1 MFNKH
6 NLLHALLIL
15 LLCQH
20 QAIANT
26 IASATTNQNE
36 QDKARQAALT
46 PQHQAAQASQI
57 NTDRQTLTFPE
68 EENCRLINNIYIDSA
83 EPKLTHQLLDNLTA
97 QALHRCLGING
108 IQHLAMALQN
118 ELIARGYITSLVT
131 IPEQSLAEGTLRLE
145 LAYGKIGEILW
156 STASEQTTSI
166 WNNIPASKGDI
177 LRLSDLEQGMENL
190 RRLPGSS
197 ANMQILPGQ
206 REAESNLQLTRRLDK
221 KWQVGAWMD
230 DAGSRA
236 SGRYQAGGA
245 LYLYDITTLNDI
257 FYVSGGGDIEFNQ
270 HNDGNQN
277 GSLYYSIPFGYWAL
291 SLYGSQSQY
300 RQLFKGA
307 WSQTDYK
314 SKNRYYSATLSRLL
328 SHTRQQQTSLDLR
341 IAKSSS
347 HYYFG
352 GEELGVMR
360 KQNPTWELTL
370 RQQRYFDKKVVAA
383 SLGLQRRLPWLSSV
397 ATPEEKAGLFSKRS
411 RVVHADLQALMKFD
425 VTGDKFSYAPHVNAQ
440 YSPDILSSDNQ
451 FNIGNRWTVR
461 GFDGEYTLSGNQGWY
476 WSNDFIW
483 DIAGPEQQFYLGLDI
498 GRIIGSEQYRQGKV
512 ISGAVSGLR
521 GKLLFTQYD
530 LFIGTPLSKPDNFQ
544 SDSLNL
550 GFALKWKY

>member
-6 NLLHALLIL
+6 NLIHALLIL
-15 LLCQH
+15 FLYQQ
-20 QAIANT
+20 QAIAST

-46 PQHQAAQASQI
+46 PQHQGTQASQI

-68 EENCRLINNIYIDSA
+68 EKNCRLINTIRIDSA
-83 EPKLTHQLLDNLTA
+83 EPGLTHKLLDNLTS

-108 IQHLAMALQN
+108 IQYLAMALQN

-131 IPEQSLAEGTLRLE
+131 IPEQSLTQGTLKLE
-145 LAYGKIGEILW
+145 LAYGRIGEILW
-156 STASEQTTSI
+156 STTSEQPTSI
-166 WNNIPASKGDI
+166 WNNIPASEGDI

-190 RRLPGSS
+190 LRLPGSS

-425 VTGDKFSYAPHVNAQ
+425 LTGNKFSYAPHFNAQ

-521 GKLLFTQYD
+521 GDIFSTQYD
-530 LFIGTPLSKPDNFQ
+530 FFIGTPLSKPDNFS
-544 SDSLNL
+544 SDSFNM
-550 GFALKWKY
+550 GFSLKWKY

>member
-20 QAIANT
+20 QAIAST

-46 PQHQAAQASQI
+46 PQYQAAQASQI

-131 IPEQSLAEGTLRLE
+131 IPEQSLAEGALRLE

-221 KWQVGAWMD
+221 KWQVGAWVD

-245 LYLYDITTLNDI
+245 LYLYDVTTLNDI

-277 GSLYYSIPFGYWAL
+277 GSLYYSIPFGYWSL

-341 IAKSSS
+341 IAKSASR
-347 HYYFG
+347 YYFG

-521 GKLLFTQYD
+521 GDIFSTQYD
-530 LFIGTPLSKPDNFQ
+530 FFIGTPLSKPDNFS
-544 SDSLNL
+544 SDSFNM
-550 GFALKWKY
+550 GFSLKWKY

>member
-6 NLLHALLIL
+6 NLIHALLIL
-15 LLCQH
+15 FLYQQ
-20 QAIANT
+20 QAIAST

-46 PQHQAAQASQI
+46 PQHQGTQASQI

-68 EENCRLINNIYIDSA
+68 EKNCRLINTIRIDSA
-83 EPKLTHQLLDNLTA
+83 EPGLTHKLLDNLTS

-108 IQHLAMALQN
+108 IQYLAMALQN

-131 IPEQSLAEGTLRLE
+131 IPEQSLTQGTLKLE
-145 LAYGKIGEILW
+145 LAYGRIGEILW
-156 STASEQTTSI
+156 STTSEQPTSI
-166 WNNIPASKGDI
+166 WNNIPASEGDI

-190 RRLPGSS
+190 LRLPGSS

-206 REAESNLQLTRRLDK
+206 REAESNLMLTRRLDK
-221 KWQVGAWMD
+221 KWQVGAWVD

-245 LYLYDITTLNDI
+245 LYLYDVTTLNDI

-277 GSLYYSIPFGYWAL
+277 GSLYYSLPFGYWSL

-341 IAKSSS
+341 IAKSASR
-347 HYYFG
+347 YYFG

-425 VTGDKFSYAPHVNAQ
+425 LTGNKFSYAPHFNAQ

-521 GKLLFTQYD
+521 GKLLSTQYD

-544 SDSLNL
+544 SDSINM
-550 GFALKWKY
+550 GFH

>member
-1 MFNKH
+1 
-6 NLLHALLIL
+6 
-15 LLCQH
+15 
-20 QAIANT
+20 
-26 IASATTNQNE
+26 
-36 QDKARQAALT
+36 
-46 PQHQAAQASQI
+46 
-57 NTDRQTLTFPE
+57 
-68 EENCRLINNIYIDSA
+68 
-83 EPKLTHQLLDNLTA
+83 
-97 QALHRCLGING
+97 
-108 IQHLAMALQN
+108 MALQN
-118 ELIARGYITSLVT
+118 ELIARGYITSLMT
-131 IPEQSLAEGTLRLE
+131 IPEQSLAQGTLRLE
-145 LAYGKIGEILW
+145 LAYGKIGDIFW
-156 STASEQTTSI
+156 STTSEQTTSI
-166 WNNIPASKGDI
+166 WNNIPTRTGDI
-177 LRLSDLEQGMENL
+177 LRLTDLEQGMENL

-291 SLYGSQSQY
+291 GLYGSQSQY
-300 RQLFKGA
+300 RQLFRGN

-328 SHTRQQQTSLDLR
+328 SHTRQQKTSLDLR
-341 IAKSSS
+341 ISKSSS

-383 SLGLQRRLPWLSSV
+383 SLGLQRRLPWLNSV
-397 ATPEEKAGLFSKRS
+397 ATPEEKAGQFSKRS

-425 VTGDKFSYAPHVNAQ
+425 LTGDRFSYAPHFNAQ

-521 GKLLFTQYD
+521 GDIFSTQYD
-530 LFIGTPLSKPDNFQ
+530 FFIGTPLSKPDNFS
-544 SDSLNL
+544 SDSFNM
-550 GFALKWKY
+550 GFSLKWKY

>member
-6 NLLHALLIL
+6 NLIHALLIL
-15 LLCQH
+15 FLCQQ
-20 QAIANT
+20 QAIAST

-46 PQHQAAQASQI
+46 PQHQGTQASQI

-68 EENCRLINNIYIDSA
+68 EKNCRLINTIRIDSA
-83 EPKLTHQLLDNLTA
+83 EPGLTHKLLDNLTS

-108 IQHLAMALQN
+108 IQYLAMALQN

-131 IPEQSLAEGTLRLE
+131 IPEQSLTQGTLKLE
-145 LAYGKIGEILW
+145 LAYGRIGEILW
-156 STASEQTTSI
+156 STTSEQPTSI
-166 WNNIPASKGDI
+166 WNNIPASEGDI

-190 RRLPGSS
+190 LRLPGSS

-206 REAESNLQLTRRLDK
+206 REAESNLMLTRRLDK
-221 KWQVGAWMD
+221 KWQVGAWVD

-245 LYLYDITTLNDI
+245 LYLYDVTTLNDI

-277 GSLYYSIPFGYWAL
+277 GSLYYSIPFGYWSL

-341 IAKSSS
+341 IAKSASR
-347 HYYFG
+347 YYFG
-352 GEELGVMR
+352 SEELGVMR

-425 VTGDKFSYAPHVNAQ
+425 LTGDKFSYAPHFNAQ

-521 GKLLFTQYD
+521 GKLLSTQYD

-544 SDSLNL
+544 SDSINM

>member
-6 NLLHALLIL
+6 NLIHALLIL
-15 LLCQH
+15 FLYQQ
-20 QAIANT
+20 QAIAST

-46 PQHQAAQASQI
+46 PQHQGTQASQI

-68 EENCRLINNIYIDSA
+68 EKNCRLINTIRINSA
-83 EPKLTHQLLDNLTA
+83 EPGLTHKLLDNLTS

-108 IQHLAMALQN
+108 IQYLAMALQN

-131 IPEQSLAEGTLRLE
+131 IPEQSLTQGTLKLE
-145 LAYGKIGEILW
+145 LAYGRIGEILW
-156 STASEQTTSI
+156 STTSEQTTSI
-166 WNNIPASKGDI
+166 WNNIPAREGDI

-190 RRLPGSS
+190 LRLPGSS

-206 REAESNLQLTRRLDK
+206 REAESNLMLTRRLDK
-221 KWQVGAWMD
+221 KWQVGAWVD

-245 LYLYDITTLNDI
+245 LYLYDVTTLNDI

-277 GSLYYSIPFGYWAL
+277 GSLYYSIPFGYWSL

-341 IAKSSS
+341 IAKSASR
-347 HYYFG
+347 YYFG

-425 VTGDKFSYAPHVNAQ
+425 LTGNKFSYAPHFNAQ

-521 GKLLFTQYD
+521 GKLLSTQYD

-544 SDSLNL
+544 SDSINM

>member
-6 NLLHALLIL
+6 NLIHALLIL
-15 LLCQH
+15 FLCQQ
-20 QAIANT
+20 QAIASN

-46 PQHQAAQASQI
+46 PQHQGAQASQI

-68 EENCRLINNIYIDSA
+68 EKNCRLINTIRIDSA
-83 EPKLTHQLLDNLTA
+83 EPGLTHKLLDNLTS

-108 IQHLAMALQN
+108 IQYLAMALQN

-131 IPEQSLAEGTLRLE
+131 IPEQSLTQGTLKLE
-145 LAYGKIGEILW
+145 LAYGRIGEILW
-156 STASEQTTSI
+156 STTSEQTTSI
-166 WNNIPASKGDI
+166 WNNIPAREGDI

-190 RRLPGSS
+190 LRLPGSS

-206 REAESNLQLTRRLDK
+206 REAESNLMLTRRLDK
-221 KWQVGAWMD
+221 KWQVGAWVD

-245 LYLYDITTLNDI
+245 LYLYDVTTLNDI

-277 GSLYYSIPFGYWAL
+277 GSLYYSIPFGYWSL

-341 IAKSSS
+341 IAKSASR
-347 HYYFG
+347 YYFG

-425 VTGDKFSYAPHVNAQ
+425 LTGDKFSYAPHFNAQ

-521 GKLLFTQYD
+521 GKLLSTQYH

-544 SDSLNL
+544 SDSLNM

>member
-6 NLLHALLIL
+6 NLIHALLIL
-15 LLCQH
+15 FLYQQ
-20 QAIANT
+20 QAIAST

-46 PQHQAAQASQI
+46 PQHQGTQASQI

-68 EENCRLINNIYIDSA
+68 EKNCRLINTIRIDSA
-83 EPKLTHQLLDNLTA
+83 EPGLTHKLLDNLTS

-108 IQHLAMALQN
+108 IQYLAMALQN

-131 IPEQSLAEGTLRLE
+131 IPEQSLTQGTLKLE
-145 LAYGKIGEILW
+145 LAYGRIGEILW
-156 STASEQTTSI
+156 STTSEQPTSI
-166 WNNIPASKGDI
+166 WNNIPASEGDI

-190 RRLPGSS
+190 LRLPGSS

-206 REAESNLQLTRRLDK
+206 REAESNLMLTRRLDK
-221 KWQVGAWMD
+221 KWQVGAWVD

-245 LYLYDITTLNDI
+245 LYLYDVTTLNDI

-277 GSLYYSIPFGYWAL
+277 GSLYYSLPFGYWSL

-341 IAKSSS
+341 IAKSASR
-347 HYYFG
+347 YYFG

-425 VTGDKFSYAPHVNAQ
+425 LTGNKFSYAPHFNAQ

-521 GKLLFTQYD
+521 GKLLSTQYD
-530 LFIGTPLSKPDNFQ
+530 LFIGTPLSKTDNFQ
-544 SDSLNL
+544 SDSINM

>member
-6 NLLHALLIL
+6 NLIHALLIL
-15 LLCQH
+15 FLYQQ
-20 QAIANT
+20 QAIASN

-46 PQHQAAQASQI
+46 PQHQGTQASQI

-68 EENCRLINNIYIDSA
+68 EKNCRLINTIRIDSA
-83 EPKLTHQLLDNLTA
+83 EPGLTHKLLDNLTS

-108 IQHLAMALQN
+108 IQYLAMALQN

-131 IPEQSLAEGTLRLE
+131 IPEQSLTQGTLKLE
-145 LAYGKIGEILW
+145 LAYGRIGEILW
-156 STASEQTTSI
+156 STTSEQTTSI
-166 WNNIPASKGDI
+166 WNNIPAREGDI

-190 RRLPGSS
+190 LRLPGSS

-206 REAESNLQLTRRLDK
+206 REAESNLMLTRRLDK
-221 KWQVGAWMD
+221 KWQVGAWVD

-245 LYLYDITTLNDI
+245 LYLYDVTTLNDI

-277 GSLYYSIPFGYWAL
+277 GSLYYSLPFGYWSL

-341 IAKSSS
+341 IAKSASR
-347 HYYFG
+347 YYFG
-352 GEELGVMR
+352 GEELGVVR

-425 VTGDKFSYAPHVNAQ
+425 LTGDKFSYAPHFNAQ

-521 GKLLFTQYD
+521 GKLLSTQYD

-544 SDSLNL
+544 SDSINM

>member
-6 NLLHALLIL
+6 NLIHALLIL
-15 LLCQH
+15 FLYQQ
-20 QAIANT
+20 QAIAST

-46 PQHQAAQASQI
+46 PQHQGTQASQI

-68 EENCRLINNIYIDSA
+68 EKNCRLINTIRIDSA
-83 EPKLTHQLLDNLTA
+83 EPGLTHKLLDNLTY

-108 IQHLAMALQN
+108 IQYLAMALQN

-131 IPEQSLAEGTLRLE
+131 IPEQSLTQGTLKLE
-145 LAYGKIGEILW
+145 LAYGRIGEILW
-156 STASEQTTSI
+156 STTSEQPTSI
-166 WNNIPASKGDI
+166 WNNIPASEGDI

-190 RRLPGSS
+190 LRLPGSS

-206 REAESNLQLTRRLDK
+206 REAESNLMLTRRLDK
-221 KWQVGAWMD
+221 KWQVGAWVD

-245 LYLYDITTLNDI
+245 LYLYDVTTLNDI

-277 GSLYYSIPFGYWAL
+277 GSLYYSIPFGYWSL

-341 IAKSSS
+341 IAKSASR
-347 HYYFG
+347 YYFG

-383 SLGLQRRLPWLSSV
+383 SLGLQHRLPWLSSV

-425 VTGDKFSYAPHVNAQ
+425 LTGDKFSYAPHFNAQ

-521 GKLLFTQYD
+521 GKLLSTQYD

-544 SDSLNL
+544 SDSINM

>member
-483 DIAGPEQQFYLGLDI
+483 DIAGPE
-498 GRIIGSEQYRQGKV
+498 
-512 ISGAVSGLR
+512 
-521 GKLLFTQYD
+521 
-530 LFIGTPLSKPDNFQ
+530 
-544 SDSLNL
+544 
-550 GFALKWKY
+550 

>member
-6 NLLHALLIL
+6 NLIHALLIL
-15 LLCQH
+15 FLYQQ
-20 QAIANT
+20 QAIAST

-46 PQHQAAQASQI
+46 PQHQGTQASQI

-68 EENCRLINNIYIDSA
+68 EKNCRLINTIRIDSA
-83 EPKLTHQLLDNLTA
+83 EPGLTHKLLDNLTS

-108 IQHLAMALQN
+108 IQYLAMALQN

-131 IPEQSLAEGTLRLE
+131 IPEQSLTQGTLTLE
-145 LAYGKIGEILW
+145 LAYGRIGEILW
-156 STASEQTTSI
+156 STTSEQTTSI
-166 WNNIPASKGDI
+166 WNNIPASEGDI

-190 RRLPGSS
+190 LRLPGSS

-206 REAESNLQLTRRLDK
+206 REAESNLMLTRRLDK
-221 KWQVGAWMD
+221 KWQVGAWVD

-245 LYLYDITTLNDI
+245 LYLYDVTTLNDI

-277 GSLYYSIPFGYWAL
+277 GSLYYSIPFGYWSL

-341 IAKSSS
+341 IAKSASR
-347 HYYFG
+347 YYFG

-397 ATPEEKAGLFSKRS
+397 ATLEEKAGLFSKRS

-425 VTGDKFSYAPHVNAQ
+425 LTGDKFSYAPHFNAQ

-521 GKLLFTQYD
+521 GKLLSTQYD

-544 SDSLNL
+544 SDSINM

>member
-1 MFNKH
+1 MFNKK
-6 NLLHALLIL
+6 NLIYTLLIL
-15 LLCQH
+15 FFCQ
-20 QAIANT
+20 QQVFAST
-26 IASATTNQNE
+26 IVSTTTNQNE

-46 PQHQAAQASQI
+46 PQQQAAQASLI
-57 NTDRQTLTFPE
+57 NTDRQTLTFPK
-68 EENCRLINNIYIDSA
+68 EENCRFINNIHIDSA
-83 EPKLTHQLLDNLTA
+83 EPKLTHQLLDNLTD

-108 IQHLAMALQN
+108 IQHLTMALQN
-118 ELIARGYITSLVT
+118 ELIARGYITSLMT
-131 IPEQSLAEGTLRLE
+131 IPEQSLAQGTLRLE
-145 LAYGKIGEILW
+145 LAYGKIGDIFW
-156 STASEQTTSI
+156 STTSEQTTSI
-166 WNNIPASKGDI
+166 WNNIPTRTGDI
-177 LRLSDLEQGMENL
+177 LRLTDLEQGMENL

-291 SLYGSQSQY
+291 GLYGSQSQY
-300 RQLFKGA
+300 RQLFRGN

-328 SHTRQQQTSLDLR
+328 SHTRQQKTSLDLR
-341 IAKSSS
+341 ISKSSS

-352 GEELGVMR
+352 GEELGVMH

-383 SLGLQRRLPWLSSV
+383 SLGLQRRLPWLNSV
-397 ATPEEKAGLFSKRS
+397 ATPEEKAGQFSKRS

-425 VTGDKFSYAPHVNAQ
+425 LTGDRFSYAPHFNAQ

-483 DIAGPEQQFYLGLDI
+483 DITGPEQQFYLGLDI
-498 GRIIGSEQYRQGKV
+498 GRITGSEQYQQGKV
-512 ISGAVSGLR
+512 ISGAVSGWR
-521 GKLLFTQYD
+521 GDIYSTQYD
-530 LFIGTPLSKPDNFQ
+530 FFIGTPLSKPDNFS
-544 SDSLNL
+544 SDSFNM
-550 GFALKWKY
+550 GFSLKWKY

>member
-20 QAIANT
+20 QAIAST

-46 PQHQAAQASQI
+46 PQYQAAQASQI

-131 IPEQSLAEGTLRLE
+131 IPEQSLAEGALRLE

-166 WNNIPASKGDI
+166 WNNIPAREGDI

-190 RRLPGSS
+190 LRLPGSS

-221 KWQVGAWMD
+221 KWQVGAWVD

-245 LYLYDITTLNDI
+245 LYLYDVTTLNDI

-277 GSLYYSIPFGYWAL
+277 GSLYYSIPFGYWSL

-341 IAKSSS
+341 IAKSASR
-347 HYYFG
+347 YYFG

-521 GKLLFTQYD
+521 GDIFSTQYD
-530 LFIGTPLSKPDNFQ
+530 FFIGTPLSKPDNFS
-544 SDSLNL
+544 SDSFNM
-550 GFALKWKY
+550 GFSLKWKY

>member
-1 MFNKH
+1 MFNKK
-6 NLLHALLIL
+6 NLIHTLLIVF
-15 LLCQH
+15 LCQ
-20 QAIANT
+20 QQVFAST
-26 IASATTNQNE
+26 IVSTTTNQNE

-46 PQHQAAQASQI
+46 PQQQAAQASLI
-57 NTDRQTLTFPE
+57 NTDRQTLTFPK
-68 EENCRLINNIYIDSA
+68 EENCRFINNIHIDSA

-108 IQHLAMALQN
+108 IQHLTMALQN
-118 ELIARGYITSLVT
+118 ELIARGYITSLMT
-131 IPEQSLAEGTLRLE
+131 IPEQSLAQGTLKLE
-145 LAYGKIGEILW
+145 LAYGKIGDIFW
-156 STASEQTTSI
+156 STTSEQTTSI
-166 WNNIPASKGDI
+166 WNNIPTGKGDI

-206 REAESNLQLTRRLDK
+206 QEAESNLQLTRRLDK
-221 KWQVGAWMD
+221 KWQVAAWMD

-300 RQLFKGA
+300 RQLFKGN

-328 SHTRQQQTSLDLR
+328 SHTRQQKTSLDFR
-341 IAKSSS
+341 ISKSTS

-352 GEELGVMR
+352 GEELRVMR

-383 SLGLQRRLPWLSSV
+383 SLGLQRRLPWLNSV
-397 ATPEEKAGLFSKRS
+397 ATPEEKAGQFSKRS

-425 VTGDKFSYAPHVNAQ
+425 LTGDRFSYAPHFNAQ

-521 GKLLFTQYD
+521 GDIFSTQYD
-530 LFIGTPLSKPDNFQ
+530 FFIGTPLSKPDNFS
-544 SDSLNL
+544 SDSFNM
-550 GFALKWKY
+550 GFSLKWKY